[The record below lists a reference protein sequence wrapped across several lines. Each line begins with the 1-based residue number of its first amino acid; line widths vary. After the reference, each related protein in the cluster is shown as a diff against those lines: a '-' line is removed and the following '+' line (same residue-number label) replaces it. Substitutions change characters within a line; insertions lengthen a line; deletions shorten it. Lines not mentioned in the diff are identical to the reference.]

1 MLTSLL
7 LRLSSLAHQSWLC
20 LIWFIDLEAKFI
32 LEVLLHLVITD
43 ASIKVIVHRLHQ
55 LENLLLCNGE
65 THPLKHVLE
74 LIHFDVVVL
83 VLVDLIKDCLQGE
96 TSLLE
101 HFHKVVE
108 DFILGEF
115 ILPLLLHIFDF
126 FAIVGIVKIIEFP
139 KFDYAIFIWID
150 FLK

>member
-1 MLTSLL
+1 M
-7 LRLSSLAHQSWLC
+7 
-20 LIWFIDLEAKFI
+20 
-32 LEVLLHLVITD
+32 LLHLVITD
-43 ASIKVIVHRLHQ
+43 ASVKVIVHGLHQ

-74 LIHFDVVVL
+74 LIHLDVVVI

-115 ILPLLLHIFDF
+115 ILALLLHIFDF
-126 FAIVGIVKIIEFP
+126 FAVVGIVEIIKFP
-139 KFDYAIFIWID
+139 KFDYAIFI
-150 FLK
+150 